1 MATHNIIIA
10 GRTYM
15 NAPGVKTTDG
25 TSQHL
30 SVFTDDATAAA
41 DQILEGYTAYVD
53 GEKITGSIAD
63 GDEIEYGL
71 TDGTL
76 PLIGVAKIGSAVI

>member
-10 GRTYM
+10 GRTYL

-63 GDEIEYGL
+63 GDEIEYGI
-71 TDGTL
+71 TSGTI
-76 PLIGVAKIGSAVI
+76 PKVGIGKVGSAVI

>member
-25 TSQHL
+25 TNQHL
-30 SVFTDDATAAA
+30 SVFTEDATAAA

-76 PLIGVAKIGSAVI
+76 SIVGVAKVGSAVI